1 MVGGSGGVV
10 KAPGG
15 APEVGAS
22 LERPGMLVQAIFGLC
37 PTPGSLLFFGVGGWG
52 RSWGNDRR

>member
-37 PTPGSLLFFGVGGWG
+37 PTPGSLLFFGVGG
-52 RSWGNDRR
+52 